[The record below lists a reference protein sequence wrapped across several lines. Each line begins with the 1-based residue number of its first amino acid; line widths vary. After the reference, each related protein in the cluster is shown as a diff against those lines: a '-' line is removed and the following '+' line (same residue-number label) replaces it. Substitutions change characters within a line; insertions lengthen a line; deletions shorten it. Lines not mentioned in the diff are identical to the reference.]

1 MLLLIVLIDGIVVT
15 STSAAPTSTSTAA
28 TPVATNE
35 SSVSY
40 GRASMISFNNNN
52 YIKTN
57 WNITILLQFIF
68 ACYILMTHYSG
79 CPILFYD
86 FASRIINFIIT
97 VERQRIGNYVYHN
110 HSCRSCTHRG
120 GYNSGYC
127 IAVRLHIDQ
136 EQ

>member
-57 WNITILLQFIF
+57 WNIILLQFIF